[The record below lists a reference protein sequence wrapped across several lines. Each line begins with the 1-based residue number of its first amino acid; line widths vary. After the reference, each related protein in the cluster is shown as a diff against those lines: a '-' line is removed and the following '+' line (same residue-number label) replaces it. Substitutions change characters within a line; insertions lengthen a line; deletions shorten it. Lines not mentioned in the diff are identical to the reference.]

1 MISGV
6 GYAPLGMGISPE
18 PHIPPQG
25 LDHRTY
31 GSALR
36 STWRLERR
44 EEGGGWTTIAVY
56 PGSRA
61 AGEALDHAV
70 GAGAGDL
77 DDYRIVRASG
87 GRRAWAAAAI
97 VALVVVA
104 LLAVLIVAT
113 R

>member
-1 MISGV
+1 MISGAE
-6 GYAPLGMGISPE
+6 YASHGMGIGPE

-44 EEGGGWTTIAVY
+44 GEGGVWTTIGVY
-56 PGSRA
+56 RGSRA
-61 AGEALDHAV
+61 AGEALDRAV
-70 GAGAGDL
+70 GAGSGDL
-77 DDYRIVRASG
+77 DDYRIVRASSG
-87 GRRAWAAAAI
+87 RAWAAAAI
-97 VALVVVA
+97 IALLVVA